1 MAEAVYNGS
10 LFVYLWVLYKYGGGI
25 MSYGKLYQFY
35 HSSAWQKVRLLILE
49 RDFNLCQKCLEAGQ
63 IEPATVIHH
72 KEELTESNIDRCG
85 LDLNNLVSWCR
96 DCHEKHHGRM
106 NEDDNEYTFDA
117 DGNII
122 PLYARNQTGAE

>member
-1 MAEAVYNGS
+1 
-10 LFVYLWVLYKYGGGI
+10 
-25 MSYGKLYQFY
+25 MSQGKLKEFY

-49 RDFNLCQKCLEAGQ
+49 RDLYLCQKCLENMKITPAG
-63 IEPATVIHH
+63 VVHH
-72 KEELTESNIDRCG
+72 IEELTPDNLERCG